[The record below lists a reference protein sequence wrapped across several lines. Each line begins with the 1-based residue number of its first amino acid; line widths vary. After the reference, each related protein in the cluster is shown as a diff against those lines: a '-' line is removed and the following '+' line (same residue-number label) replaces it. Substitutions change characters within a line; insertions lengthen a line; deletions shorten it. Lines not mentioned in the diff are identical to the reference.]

1 MRSYQAKRQIRYTIW
16 FNWENFNL
24 TVFNHYYFQNILFFC
39 SKYNSYLSIYTSI
52 EPLEHSK
59 PLDLNVA
66 TAVVTICSAH
76 VHLCTCQSVIN
87 TVLHLPSEHSFSSTG
102 YIVIPYCT
110 HLLQILLWI
119 TKRDTVIPY
128 KYMNYIWCWPN
139 KLILHTPKFT

>member
-1 MRSYQAKRQIRYTIW
+1 MRSYPAKRQIRYTIW

-24 TVFNHYYFQNILFFC
+24 CSIIIIFKIFSFSVQNIIHIYLYIQILNLLSTLNYR
-39 SKYNSYLSIYTSI
+39 SKCGYSSGNNL
-52 EPLEHSK
+52 
-59 PLDLNVA
+59 
-66 TAVVTICSAH
+66 
-76 VHLCTCQSVIN
+76 LCTCSS
-87 TVLHLPSEHSFSSTG
+87 LHLSICHKHSSTSIPSEHSFSSTG

-139 KLILHTPKFT
+139 KLILHTPKLT